1 MSYQEL
7 FVSIF
12 RYFKIP
18 SNTLNKHLKYKF
30 MYLPTKSTQINGFK
44 LGFSG

>member
-12 RYFKIP
+12 RYFKI
-18 SNTLNKHLKYKF
+18 SSITLNKHFKCKF
-30 MYLPTKSTQINGFK
+30 MYLPTKSTQIYGFD